1 MGDNAPLVRVLE
13 VELPAS
19 TILATTIENVR
30 APFAGT
36 VQAVRYLP
44 LASVTGA
51 ASPSSRTISLINK
64 GQSGAGSTSVA
75 ALPLVSGTNLVA
87 FDEATVPLSGTA
99 ANLVV
104 AEGDVLAVQSAPV
117 GGTGLVEG
125 GGTAIIEIAR
135 A

>member
-1 MGDNAPLVRVLE
+1 MADSAPLIRTLE

-19 TILATTIENVR
+19 TILATTSESVR

-44 LASVTGA
+44 LAAVTGA

-64 GQSGAGSTSVA
+64 AQDGTGSTSVA
-75 ALPLVSGTNLVA
+75 ALPLLSGTNLVA
-87 FDEATVPLSGTA
+87 FDEKAIPLSATA

-104 AEGDVLAVQSAPV
+104 AEGDVLTVTSVPV

-135 A
+135 S